1 MLPVELSV
9 EGPFPGDSATT
20 KHGMPEGG
28 FYGAC
33 IKAMNN
39 ESENFQLTSVTGLT
53 SVATTVWFRSGVP
66 PETRRIARTKGPKTP
81 LKPLSTLLY
90 DVDATISAEPTE
102 KFPRSERYRLAFKIV
117 ECGLFLSGTSWLA
130 DLKNRSKSIKRSRP
144 DVEQTRRFL
153 LDTHASKEDFKDDD
167 FHQFAEHAFAIG
179 VLLTEI
185 GTGRLVHE
193 IPQISK
199 ATGQGFSLYAPQ
211 TDPPSRPVLF
221 DGAQINN
228 ILVVSMGDGYARS
241 VKVCLESKQSWR
253 RAAKHTAAVR
263 AEVYQNVLA
272 DYYTDVY
279 LP

>member
-1 MLPVELSV
+1 VVRPKLLAKITLIRSIKVVLKATTKSGMATENVAVELSV

-117 ECGLFLSGTSWLA
+117 ECGLFLSGTSWL
-130 DLKNRSKSIKRSRP
+130 
-144 DVEQTRRFL
+144 
-153 LDTHASKEDFKDDD
+153 
-167 FHQFAEHAFAIG
+167 
-179 VLLTEI
+179 
-185 GTGRLVHE
+185 
-193 IPQISK
+193 QISK
-199 ATGQGFSLYAPQ
+199 TEARASNDPDQMWNKPAAFS
-211 TDPPSRPVLF
+211 
-221 DGAQINN
+221 
-228 ILVVSMGDGYARS
+228 
-241 VKVCLESKQSWR
+241 
-253 RAAKHTAAVR
+253 
-263 AEVYQNVLA
+263 
-272 DYYTDVY
+272 
-279 LP
+279 